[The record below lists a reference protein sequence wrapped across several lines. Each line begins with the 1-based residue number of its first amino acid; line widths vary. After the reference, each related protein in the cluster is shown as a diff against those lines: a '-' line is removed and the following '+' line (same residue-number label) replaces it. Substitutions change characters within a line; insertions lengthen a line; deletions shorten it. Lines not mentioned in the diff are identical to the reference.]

1 MKRAMSWDNDAY
13 SSTRSVT
20 ALVKAACASKN
31 LLIPSPLSFH
41 DVARL
46 IDVDEDESVSP
57 REDQDDPL
65 AQEICDAAE
74 ALEYTERSG
83 GVETTVSVT
92 DSMAA
97 LFDRSSAEAQAL
109 KPRLFIAWRMQG
121 DSQQSVAA
129 MLCACLY
136 SRDETLGTQRFT
148 QSYCAQHRIPRIGE
162 NSLFIDVV
170 SSRRGQP
177 HAAGAL
183 LVLSAYLLV
192 MRSRSLDT
200 LATIAVTPSMKRLCE
215 QLGMETFDYREDGA
229 QRTFAWA
236 KKGDLSASDI
246 AGRLRLHREF
256 EELCWRAGATA
267 RTQDKRY
274 PRC

>member
-1 MKRAMSWDNDAY
+1 MPWDNDAY
-13 SSTRSVT
+13 NSTRSIT

-46 IDVDEDESVSP
+46 IEVDQDESVSP

-65 AQEICDAAE
+65 AQELCDAAI
-74 ALEYTERSG
+74 ALEYTERSD
-83 GVETTVSVT
+83 GVETTVSVS

-97 LFDRSSAEAQAL
+97 LFDRSSAEARAL

-121 DSQQSVAA
+121 DSQQSIAA

-136 SRDETLGTQRFT
+136 SRDETLGTSRFT
-148 QSYCAQHRIPRIGE
+148 QSYCAQHRIPRLGE

-170 SSRRGQP
+170 SSRGQP

-183 LVLSAYLLV
+183 LVLSAYSLV
-192 MRSRSLDT
+192 MRSRT
-200 LATIAVTPSMKRLCE
+200 LEYLCTIAVTPKMKRLCE
-215 QLGMETFDYREDGA
+215 QLGMDTFDYREDGA
-229 QRTFAWA
+229 SRTFAWC

>member
-1 MKRAMSWDNDAY
+1 MPWDNDAY
-13 SSTRSVT
+13 NSTRSIT

-46 IDVDEDESVSP
+46 IEVDEDESVSP

-65 AQEICDAAE
+65 AQELCDAAE

-97 LFDRSSAEAQAL
+97 LFDRSSAEAKAL

-121 DSQQSVAA
+121 ESQSIAA

-136 SRDETLGTQRFT
+136 SRDETLGTDRFT
-148 QSYCAQHRIPRIGE
+148 HTYCAQHGIPRLGD

-170 SSRRGQP
+170 SSRGQP

-183 LVLSAYLLV
+183 LVLTAYNMV
-192 MRSRSLDT
+192 MRSRALDY
-200 LATIAVTPSMKRLCE
+200 LCTIAVTPKMKRLCE
-215 QLGMETFDYREDGA
+215 QLGMDTFDYREEGA
-229 QRTFAWA
+229 ARTLAWS

-256 EELCWRAGATA
+256 SELCWRAGATQ